1 MPWNVLKIAAKAR
14 RLPEVVILVRILV
27 GLVGVF
33 VLLPVA
39 SSLRDPGDLVASD
52 YVGLVLF
59 TGVGLWLLRAA
70 VRGDE

>member
-1 MPWNVLKIAAKAR
+1 MPWTVFRIAAKAR
-14 RLPEVVILVRILV
+14 RLPEVVIVLRILV
-27 GLVGVF
+27 GLAGVF

-39 SSLRDPGDLVASD
+39 SSLLDRADLVASD

-70 VRGDE
+70 LRWDD

>member
-1 MPWNVLKIAAKAR
+1 MAWTVFRLAAKAR
-14 RLPEVVILVRILV
+14 RLPEVVIVLRILV
-27 GLVGVF
+27 GLAGVF

-39 SSLRDPGDLVASD
+39 SSLLDPAELGASD

-70 VRGDE
+70 LRRDE